1 VSELLNLTSLS
12 NLSVSSYPPP
22 CCLLFVVGAFFLKVE
37 EVCALF
43 FLFAKETKSLKLS
56 LVV

>member
-12 NLSVSSYPPP
+12 NLSVSSYPPR
-22 CCLLFVVGAFFLKVE
+22 CLLFVVGAFFLKVE
-37 EVCALF
+37 EVCAFF